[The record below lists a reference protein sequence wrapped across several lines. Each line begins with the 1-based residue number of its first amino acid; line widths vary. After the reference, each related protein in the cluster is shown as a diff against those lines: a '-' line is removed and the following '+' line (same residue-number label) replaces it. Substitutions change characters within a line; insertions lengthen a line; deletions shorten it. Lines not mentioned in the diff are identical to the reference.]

1 MHEEAQVVEQA
12 VDLTPPNISTD
23 APNISDSTP
32 NIAVAI
38 DAESGEQAATDAAD
52 GVEA

>member
-12 VDLTPPNISTD
+12 VDLTT
-23 APNISDSTP
+23 PNISDSTPDISADTP